1 MASGGMDWEG
11 DLRAKGVWCL
21 IARVSAKAPGQN
33 EKRLGY
39 DQFQA
44 GTQVYCIPPNRNDD
58 DAEVKVVGYGKRFHR
73 LVSTT
78 LYAKHLKHWNAEYVT
93 DPKLLK
99 VLSPPW
105 DSKDDSQMLAFMVAQ
120 AREGGPWPAIELR
133 DWNRTRA
140 QKSRGGPG
148 WLAQL
153 RNSITEM
160 LGMGKKKKK
169 RKSKSK

>member
-1 MASGGMDWEG
+1 M
-11 DLRAKGVWCL
+11 RAKGVWCL
-21 IARVSAKAPGQN
+21 VARVASKGPGAN

-39 DQFQA
+39 DQFQP

-58 DAEVKVVGYGKRFHR
+58 DAEVKVFGYGKRFSR
-73 LVSTT
+73 LVTTT
-78 LYAKHLKHWNAEYVT
+78 LFAKHLKHWNAEYIT

-105 DSKDDSQMLAFMVAQ
+105 DAKEDSQMLAFMVAQ
-120 AREGGPWPAIELR
+120 AREGAQWPAIELR

-140 QKSRGGPG
+140 QRSTGGPG

-153 RNSITEM
+153 RSSISTM
-160 LGMGKKKKK
+160 LGGKKKKK
-169 RKSKSK
+169 RKKSR